1 MFADLPSPRL
11 YVSSGTLSEKFG
23 ERKWDHMFVY
33 LDNSA
38 TTRQYDQVTE
48 HMLTLMRERFGN
60 PSSLHRLGLTA
71 EKELAGAR
79 KATAELMGAAEKSVV
94 FTSGG
99 TESDNTALFSA
110 VQARKHQGNHV
121 ITSKV
126 EHHAVL
132 ETCRRLES
140 MGALVDY
147 IDVDE
152 NGLIRMDQLEQATNE
167 KTVLISLMHVNNE
180 MGTIQPIEQLAG
192 LKQKF
197 PHVLVHTDAVQSY
210 GKTPISLS
218 GEHSHIDLLSVSAH
232 KIHGPKGIGALY
244 IREGLSLPPFM
255 YGGGQEKGQRS
266 GTENVPAIA
275 GFGVAAKLAKET
287 WEQRITA
294 MKRARQYLM
303 QGIKEEISDVKIN
316 GFDDE
321 RCIPSILN
329 VSFLGCRGEVLL
341 HSLEQKDIYVSTG
354 SACSSNSKKK
364 GSHVLIA
371 AGLTEQEVEGAVRFS
386 FSEDNTVEQMD
397 YVLTELKQA
406 VSSFRRLQ
414 KAFHGRKK

>member
-1 MFADLPSPRL
+1 
-11 YVSSGTLSEKFG
+11 
-23 ERKWDHMFVY
+23 MFVY

-48 HMLTLMRERFGN
+48 HMLLLMREQFGN

-71 EKELAGAR
+71 EKELAEAR
-79 KATAELMGAAEKSVV
+79 KAAAELMGASEKSVV

-99 TESDNTALFSA
+99 TESDNTALLSA

-132 ETCRRLES
+132 ETCRRLER
-140 MGALVDY
+140 MGAFVDY

-152 NGLIRMDQLEQATNE
+152 NGLIRMDQLEQAVND

-180 MGTIQPIEQLAG
+180 MGTIQPIEQLDG

-197 PHVLVHTDAVQSY
+197 PHLLVHTDAVQSY
-210 GKTPISLS
+210 GKTPITLS

-232 KIHGPKGIGALY
+232 KLHGPKGIGALY
-244 IREGLSLPPFM
+244 IREGLSLPPFV
-255 YGGGQEKGQRS
+255 YGGGQERGQRS

-275 GFGVAAKLAKET
+275 GFGIAARIARET

-294 MKRARQYLM
+294 MKRAKQYLM
-303 QGIKEEISDVKIN
+303 QGINEEIPDVKIN
-316 GFDDE
+316 GFEDE

-329 VSFLGCRGEVLL
+329 ASFLGCRGEVLL

-364 GSHVLIA
+364 GSHVLKA

-414 KAFHGRKK
+414 KAFRGRKR